1 MACAVC
7 LIGEILKKLYIYL
20 KEYAFIFVDTYIYI
34 YTLNINFNEVLQ
46 GKYINK
52 MRIATVLIKIC
63 TYVFTLER
71 TILIYLDLFNR

>member
-1 MACAVC
+1 MACVAC
-7 LIGEILKKLYIYL
+7 LIGGILKKLYIYL
-20 KEYAFIFVDTYIYI
+20 KEYAFTLYSWILICI

-63 TYVFTLER
+63 TYVFTLE
-71 TILIYLDLFNR
+71 LDIDLSRFI